1 MSTSLISIYLFILY
15 IGYLKSEVVSSISI
29 PLRRSAESVYNF
41 PTSTALRITG
51 HRSHGER
58 AQSFS
63 FEKSIRPSKE
73 ISTSNS
79 TSSATSTSSNL
90 KDSTPLVYPALLSEV
105 AVAFKERVTTGTK
118 IKDGIKYKDT
128 FDGVEAVVRFKKKKK
143 NYHDK

>member
-1 MSTSLISIYLFILY
+1 M
-15 IGYLKSEVVSSISI
+15 VSSISI

-63 FEKSIRPSKE
+63 FEKSIRPSKKD
-73 ISTSNS
+73 IIPSNS
-79 TSSATSTSSNL
+79 SSSTTSNL
-90 KDSTPLVYPALLSEV
+90 KDNTPLVYPALLSEV
-105 AVAFKERVTTGTK
+105 ATAFKERVTTGTK

-128 FDGVEAVVRFKKKKK
+128 FDGIEAVVS
-143 NYHDK
+143 